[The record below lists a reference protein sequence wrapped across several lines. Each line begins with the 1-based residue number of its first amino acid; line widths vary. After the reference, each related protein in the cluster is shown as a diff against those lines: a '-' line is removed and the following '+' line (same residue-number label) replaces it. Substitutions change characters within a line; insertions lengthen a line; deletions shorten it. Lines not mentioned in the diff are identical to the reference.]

1 MMNHN
6 LEQTYSQEG
15 VNIAIVGASGAVGSE
30 LLKVL
35 SLYELKIGVL
45 AFFGSK
51 NSAGKVIKF
60 QTKEYKI
67 QELCEKSFEVEAFHI
82 AFFSAGA
89 GVSAKYAHLAAQ
101 SGAVVI
107 DNTSHFRMH
116 DDVPLI
122 VPEVNPQDISDWDK
136 THIIANPNCSTIQ
149 MMHVL
154 KPLSE
159 LYDIEHVNVSTYQAV
174 SGAGNQ
180 GLLEL
185 NEQLKVLVRD
195 NADKH
200 DIKCNVFDEQIALN
214 VIPSI
219 DVPLPSGFSKE
230 EEKMIYES
238 RKILHSN
245 INISPTCVRVPV
257 ARSHSE
263 SISVKFKNV
272 QLIDIDAIMEKFANT
287 YYVKLVDDHKNGLY
301 PMPLLSTHT
310 DYTYV
315 GRIRRDVF
323 YENMLHLFCCA
334 DQLRIGAATNAVR
347 IAILWLKH
355 EHKLEIKLK

>member
-1 MMNHN
+1 
-6 LEQTYSQEG
+6 
-15 VNIAIVGASGAVGSE
+15 
-30 LLKVL
+30 
-35 SLYELKIGVL
+35 
-45 AFFGSK
+45 
-51 NSAGKVIKF
+51 
-60 QTKEYKI
+60 
-67 QELCEKSFEVEAFHI
+67 
-82 AFFSAGA
+82 
-89 GVSAKYAHLAAQ
+89 
-101 SGAVVI
+101 
-107 DNTSHFRMH
+107 
-116 DDVPLI
+116 
-122 VPEVNPQDISDWDK
+122 
-136 THIIANPNCSTIQ
+136 
-149 MMHVL
+149 
-154 KPLSE
+154 
-159 LYDIEHVNVSTYQAV
+159 
-174 SGAGNQ
+174 
-180 GLLEL
+180 
-185 NEQLKVLVRD
+185 
-195 NADKH
+195 
-200 DIKCNVFDEQIALN
+200 
-214 VIPSI
+214 
-219 DVPLPSGFSKE
+219 
-230 EEKMIYES
+230 MIYES

-245 INISPTCVRVPV
+245 INVSPTCVRVPV